1 MKNICGTNMSNYTFE
16 KRIYGDGAM
25 KTKRKIRWKNLQIDE
40 SIGGSSRNKKSIVMI
55 WRKQ

>member
-1 MKNICGTNMSNYTFE
+1 MSNYTFE

-25 KTKRKIRWKNLQIDE
+25 KTKRKIRWKKFQIDE

-55 WRKQ
+55 WQKQ